1 MTLKHQEKVRCV
13 HCFTSTADKWKIS
26 PKKYQQVVNDS
37 RFANIICTVRWVQ
50 HNFRS
55 PNNHSFLSH
64 LVVNEQP
71 YVPHSFFFYTL
82 YIADV
87 KAFTNHRTPHWDS
100 LNAFTQSNNSLKVS
114 LPSFAHIIAL
124 LYQQTS
130 SNNFVP
136 PWSVALGKDCFYC
149 SFKAGQFHVE
159 PKCRQLKITVMLDFT
174 IISNYF

>member
-1 MTLKHQEKVRCV
+1 MCG
-13 HCFTSTADKWKIS
+13 
-26 PKKYQQVVNDS
+26 VNDQW
-37 RFANIICTVRWVQ
+37 ITVMGIKTSPTEMALVQ
-50 HNFRS
+50 PSVHFSQNM
-55 PNNHSFLSH
+55 SH